1 MKELQK
7 FYSDIVRSLPDDFM
21 QSIQQLQ
28 HVLTDEQ
35 IGSILEC
42 TSPLA
47 ANQNLVDCLV
57 KNVENKESILDFCD
71 HLEKIKNS
79 PKLKNIIE
87 HLRKGLTLT
96 YF

>member
-1 MKELQK
+1 
-7 FYSDIVRSLPDDFM
+7 M

-28 HVLTDEQ
+28 HFLTDQQ

-79 PKLKNIIE
+79 PKLLNIIE
-87 HLRKGLTLT
+87 HLRKGLQFNI
-96 YF
+96 Y